1 MRNSRAIATAAEINS
16 GLVKEI
22 DPMMTYCQYD
32 AFGNVLS
39 TQYLYPID
47 IQLINDC
54 GAGVEFN
61 SILNENEYIDY
72 QKDSAQFAFQR
83 LPADSVL
90 QPDHTNFERCYKFL
104 LRKYIGTATSDLTI
118 EFINHR

>member
-1 MRNSRAIATAAEINS
+1 MRNSRAIVTVSELNS
-16 GLVKEI
+16 GSVKII

-32 AFGNVLS
+32 VFGNVLS
-39 TQYLYPID
+39 SQFLYPID

-54 GAGVEFN
+54 GANIEFN
-61 SILNENEYIDY
+61 SILHETEYIDY
-72 QKDSAQFAFQR
+72 QKDPTQFAFQR
-83 LPADSVL
+83 LPSNSVL

-104 LRKYIGTATSDLTI
+104 LRKYSGTATSDLTI